1 MSNSIINK
9 IQSLNK
15 KFIKDFEKI
24 QTEYK
29 NKVINY
35 LKRIVSIYVSNYP
48 KAQSKYTWYL
58 INETTDKA
66 VPYKTNQ
73 FHPLTIA
80 LRKTNRG
87 NPINFTYNIG
97 GFDVGY
103 NFSFIPKVSLELS
116 LVNFNILNNI
126 ILQTFS
132 MIALKTTQQEVIFP
146 NKEKYNVNAIRIY
159 IVYPQ
164 INNFY
169 PNLTHRNAFRNDLI
183 FLFPHKIPLQAL
195 FRFPQKYKINWSIVV
210 NYLNDT
216 LPKNQRLDVLKK
228 LYYFT
233 YKITP
238 TKVHIINNIPIPD
251 YDLFRDVKNLSYL
264 PKPYQIK
271 QKIYAYLNQAEEKI
285 KKLVLEYEKQLSKI
299 LLGFDYLKGEE
310 TIKKLYK
317 EFYEALQKFLINV
330 EKLKQKS
337 IIELN
342 ENLLKF
348 LYSEVYRWWY
358 KIVGNINKEIKSY
371 FENYQKNYPIKIT
384 QVIKIP
390 EHFKNIERALE
401 GDLKKTLESL
411 DIRFSTKYVLDNVV
425 FDLNTSKV
433 NFYKNLTQL
442 QKFITYLS
450 ANVFGSLALRTNLM
464 RIVLNKEL
472 FDGKKLVNKLKS
484 RNFQKYWSYKYED
497 ILNITKKHLFP
508 KLKFLKLFAEVIG
521 YKYERRFV
529 SDIID
534 FLFNPQRAIPYIH
547 DYYRRYV
554 FPKLQRKVKPSALIL
569 HRPFAAQKILLDYL
583 KDKKLNIYGIRN
595 LFKLSP
601 IIYKVVVYG

>member
-1 MSNSIINK
+1 MSNSIINR
-9 IQSLNK
+9 IQILNE

-48 KAQSKYTWYL
+48 KAQSKYTWYF
-58 INETTDKA
+58 INETTEKA

-87 NPINFTYNIG
+87 NPINFTYNIA
-97 GFDVGY
+97 GFNVGY

-132 MIALKTTQQEVIFP
+132 MIALKTTQQEIIFP
-146 NKEKYNVNAIRIY
+146 NKEKHSVNAIRIY
-159 IVYPQ
+159 IFYPQ

-169 PNLTHRNAFRNDLI
+169 PNLTHENAFRNDLI
-183 FLFPHKIPLQAL
+183 FLFPHKIPLQVF
-195 FRFPQKYKINWSIVV
+195 FRFPQKFKMNWSIVV

-216 LPKNQRLDVLKK
+216 LPKKPRLDVLKK

-233 YKITP
+233 YRITP
-238 TKVHIINNIPIPD
+238 TKVHIVNDIPIPD
-251 YDLFRDVKNLSYL
+251 YDLFSDVKNLSYL

-285 KKLVLEYEKQLSKI
+285 KKLVIEYEKQLSKI
-299 LLGFDYLKGEE
+299 LLGFDYLKKEE
-310 TIKKLYK
+310 TITKLYK

-330 EKLKQKS
+330 EKIKQKS

-348 LYSEVYRWWY
+348 LDSEVYKWWY
-358 KIVGNINKEIKSY
+358 EIVGNINEEIKSY
-371 FENYQKNYPIKIT
+371 FENYQKNYRIKIT

-390 EHFKNIERALE
+390 EHYKNIERALE
-401 GDLKKTLESL
+401 GDLRKTLESL

-464 RIVLNKEL
+464 RIVLSKEL
-472 FDGKKLVNKLKS
+472 FDGKKLANKLKS
-484 RNFQKYWSYKYED
+484 RNFKKYWSYKYED
-497 ILNITKKHLFP
+497 ILNITKKHFFP

-534 FLFNPQRAIPYIH
+534 FLFNPQRAKPYIE

-554 FPKLQRKVKPSALIL
+554 FRKLGKQVKPSSLIL
-569 HRPFAAQKILLDYL
+569 LRPFVAQGILMSYL
-583 KDKKLNIYGIRN
+583 RNKRLNLYGIRN

-601 IIYKVVVYG
+601 IIYKVYVYG